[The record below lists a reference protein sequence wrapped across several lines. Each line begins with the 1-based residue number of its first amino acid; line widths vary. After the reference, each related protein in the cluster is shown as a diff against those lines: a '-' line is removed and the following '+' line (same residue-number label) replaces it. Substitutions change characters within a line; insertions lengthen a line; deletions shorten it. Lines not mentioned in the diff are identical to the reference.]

1 MAEVKNE
8 TLDEEVEQEK
18 AKRSYNKKFS
28 QDEVNAM
35 IAEASRK
42 AAIEAVEAYKA
53 SQPQTVV
60 QVAKDEYVTILFIGA
75 IAEGTTVSMPKW
87 GQINYAGGMLDIP
100 KKEFLQGIGVQV
112 NNALLRERQII
123 VLSGLTD
130 EERRRFGVDYK
141 DGEYLTVTALYE
153 LIGYDTEKI
162 CDIFA
167 KLCNEH
173 KRIVAK
179 IFIGAY
185 FDKHDNRINRDTVKA
200 LNSLSKSVDK
210 DGLFTPILEDMGA
223 RDAE

>member
-1 MAEVKNE
+1 MAEQKRK
-8 TLDEEVEQEK
+8 EQENQEE
-18 AKRSYNKKFS
+18 AKQYSAK
-28 QDEVNAM
+28 EVNDIVQKA
-35 IAEASRK
+35 IAEALEK
-42 AAIEAVEAYKA
+42 YKA
-53 SQPQTVV
+53 SQPQMVM
-60 QVAKDEYVTILFIGA
+60 QVAQDEYVTILFIGA

-141 DGEYLTVTALYE
+141 EGEYLTVTALYE
-153 LIGYDTEKI
+153 LIGYDTEKV

-185 FDKHDNRINRDTVKA
+185 FDKRDNRINRDTVKA
-200 LNSLSKSVDK
+200 LNSLSKAVDK
-210 DGLFTPILEDMGA
+210 EGLFTPILEDMGA
-223 RDAE
+223 KDAQ

>member
-18 AKRSYNKKFS
+18 TKRSYNKKFS
-28 QDEVNAM
+28 QDEVNDIVQKAV
-35 IAEASRK
+35 AEAL
-42 AAIEAVEAYKA
+42 EAYKA

-141 DGEYLTVTALYE
+141 EGEYLTVTALYE

-185 FDKHDNRINRDTVKA
+185 FDKHDNRINRETVKA

>member
-1 MAEVKNE
+1 MAGENNEKEKRPTARKYSEDEVKE
-8 TLDEEVEQEK
+8 
-18 AKRSYNKKFS
+18 
-28 QDEVNAM
+28 M
-35 IAEASRK
+35 IAEASRQ
-42 AAIEAVEAYKA
+42 AALEAVEAYKA

-60 QVAKDEYVTILFIGA
+60 QVAKDEYVTVLFIGA
-75 IAEGTTVSMPKW
+75 IASGTTVSMPKW

-141 DGEYLTVTALYE
+141 EGEYLTDKALYE
-153 LIGYDTEKI
+153 LVGYDTEKV
-162 CDIFA
+162 CDIFT
-167 KLCNEH
+167 KLCDEH

-179 IFIGAY
+179 VYLTAY
-185 FDKHDNRINRDTVKA
+185 FEKQDKRVHRDTVKA

-210 DGLFTPILEDMGA
+210 DGLFTPIIKDMGR